1 MDAVQL
7 VGCCEGGR
15 ALAVLV
21 GMSWLA
27 GRKTRRRLL
36 GVQQPGGGH
45 MTLTWLRP
53 SNCKYPASS
62 ASHALMHFVH
72 GWCTV
77 DLFFSLKTKSWMCAE
92 PEMRATVEKMM

>member
-21 GMSWLA
+21 GVSWLA

-53 SNCKYPASS
+53 SNCKRTPLPVP
-62 ASHALMHFVH
+62 LMHS
-72 GWCTV
+72 CT
-77 DLFFSLKTKSWMCAE
+77 LCTAGALWIYSFLLKQKAGCVQS
-92 PEMRATVEKMM
+92 PR